1 MKPHL
6 SLITGSLLC
15 ICASAQA
22 QNKWSLSE
30 CMQYAIDHNIELKQQ
45 ELNVEN
51 SEIEL
56 NTSLNKRLPDLS
68 AGAGQSVN
76 FGRSPSMAT
85 GIYEQNTS
93 AGTSFSLY
101 SSLPIYN
108 GLRIAHE
115 INSNELNLQAA
126 TEGFNR
132 AKENLSLNVA
142 GYYLEVLFKK
152 ELLKVSVEQ
161 CALTTKQVERTQI
174 MADEGKVPRSQVYDL
189 KAQWAKEELARINAQ
204 NDLSQSLLN
213 LAQLLNVS
221 NAESFDI
228 LEPEYLSSMDIAL
241 IQNPDAVYE
250 SALALKP
257 VIKEADFRYRSSE
270 VGIKMAKS
278 YFLPT
283 VNLGFSYNN
292 GFNYLFGSGVN
303 NISLSS
309 QISNNQREAISL
321 NISIPIFNRFQTRN
335 QVRSAQLNR
344 NNRALELDNAKI
356 NLQKEIQQAYRS
368 ALAAQARYYA
378 TETACQSS
386 LEAFKYAEERY
397 QLQMISAYEYSE
409 AQTKLFSSRS
419 EQVQA
424 KYDFLFRVKIL
435 DFYSG
440 VEIAL

>member
-1 MKPHL
+1 
-6 SLITGSLLC
+6 
-15 ICASAQA
+15 
-22 QNKWSLSE
+22 
-30 CMQYAIDHNIELKQQ
+30 
-45 ELNVEN
+45 
-51 SEIEL
+51 
-56 NTSLNKRLPDLS
+56 
-68 AGAGQSVN
+68 
-76 FGRSPSMAT
+76 
-85 GIYEQNTS
+85 
-93 AGTSFSLY
+93 
-101 SSLPIYN
+101 
-108 GLRIAHE
+108 
-115 INSNELNLQAA
+115 
-126 TEGFNR
+126 
-132 AKENLSLNVA
+132 
-142 GYYLEVLFKK
+142 
-152 ELLKVSVEQ
+152 
-161 CALTTKQVERTQI
+161 
-174 MADEGKVPRSQVYDL
+174 DL